1 MPTNVAK
8 NTVYLFSA
16 SVAQKVFSFVY
27 FTLIARFIGVEQTGM
42 YVTALTLSSLFS
54 IMTDLGLTPVLIRE
68 GAKDKSR
75 LPSILGNVIL
85 AKVLLDLMAY
95 GLLMLAVWLLGY
107 GWDIRELV
115 LFSGLVMVLDSI
127 SLCFYGALRSQQNLW
142 YEAWGVVLGQVITV
156 TAGGIMLW
164 LGAPLPFLLLALGLG
179 SLFNVV
185 WGGGMLITKFALRPR
200 LIFDRVLFRTIIKF
214 ALPFAF
220 AGIFTKIYSYI
231 DTVLLSRL
239 LGSKAVGWYSVP
251 YKLTFAF
258 QFVPMAFAAA
268 LYPAMSTF
276 FVQDKNRLK
285 GLFEKGV
292 IYLAMLALPISFGIG
307 AMAEVFILKVY
318 GPEYLPSVLPLKI
331 LLASLVFA
339 FLDFPVGS
347 LLNACNRQSVQTA
360 VMGVTMVL
368 NIVLNVIL
376 IPRLGVVG
384 VAISALVGNFTLCIL
399 GYMWVPK
406 IIPAPA
412 GELWWRLAKVLLSA
426 GLMGWVVKVMQEP
439 LSKIISPEGFIH
451 TVIFLAVLII
461 TGGVFYGLMLFVLRA
476 VHVDEVKEILGM
488 FKKEKVE
495 DLESA

>member
-8 NTVYLFSA
+8 NTVYLFSV
-16 SVAQKVFSFVY
+16 SVAQKVFSFIY
-27 FTLIARFIGVEQTGM
+27 FTLIASFIGVEQTGM

-54 IMTDLGLTPVLIRE
+54 IMTDLGLTPILIRE

-75 LPSILGNVIL
+75 LPGILGNVLL
-85 AKVLLDLMAY
+85 AKIFLDFFAY
-95 GLLMLAVWLLGY
+95 GFLALVVWLLGY
-107 GWDIRELV
+107 PWAIRELV
-115 LFSGLVMVLDSI
+115 WFSGLIMVLDSI
-127 SLCFYGALRSQQNLW
+127 SLCFYGALRSQHNLL
-142 YEAWGVVLGQVITV
+142 YEAWGVVFGQVITV
-156 TAGGIMLW
+156 IVGGTMLFF
-164 LGAPLPFLLLALGLG
+164 GAPLAFLLLALGFG
-179 SLFNVV
+179 SLFNVL
-185 WGGGMLITKFALRPR
+185 WSGGMLITKFDLRPR
-200 LIFDRVLFRTIIKF
+200 LVFDRVLFRTIIKF

-220 AGIFTKIYSYI
+220 AGIFTKVYSYI

-251 YKLTFAF
+251 CKLTFAF

-307 AMAEVFILKVY
+307 AMAEIFILKVY

-339 FLDFPVGS
+339 FLDFPIGS

-360 VMGVTMVL
+360 VMGVTMAL

-384 VAISALVGNFTLCIL
+384 AAISALVGNFTLCAL

-406 IIPAPA
+406 IIPAPKS
-412 GELWWRLAKVLLSA
+412 ELWWRLAKVLFSA
-426 GLMGWVVKVMQEP
+426 VLMGWVVKAMQLP
-439 LSKIISPEGFIH
+439 LSKIISPEGFFP
-451 TVIFLAVLII
+451 TVMFLAVLIV
-461 TGGVFYGLMLFVLRA
+461 TGGIFYGLMLFVLRA
-476 VHVDEVKEILGM
+476 VRINEVKEIFSM
-488 FKKEKVE
+488 FKKEKIE
-495 DLESA
+495 ELESI

>member
-8 NTVYLFSA
+8 NTVYLFAA
-16 SVAQKVFSFVY
+16 SVAQKVFSFIY
-27 FTLIARFIGVEQTGM
+27 FTLIARSIGVERTGM

-75 LPSILGNVIL
+75 LPAILGNVLIV
-85 AKVLLDLMAY
+85 KIFLDLVAY
-95 GLLMLAVWLLGY
+95 GFLALVVWLLGY
-107 GWDIRELV
+107 PWAIRELV
-115 LFSGLVMVLDSI
+115 WFSGLIMVLDSV
-127 SLCFYGALRSQQNLW
+127 SLSFYGALRSQHNLW
-142 YEAWGVVLGQVITV
+142 FESWGVVLGQVITV
-156 TAGGIMLW
+156 TAGGVMLW
-164 LGAPLPFLLLALGLG
+164 RGAPLPFLLLALGLG
-179 SLFNVV
+179 SLFNVL
-185 WGGGMLITKFALRPR
+185 WSGGMLISRLGLRPR
-200 LIFDRVLFRTIIKF
+200 LVFDKGLFHTVVKY
-214 ALPFAF
+214 ALPFAL
-220 AGIFTKIYSYI
+220 AGVFTKVYSYI

-239 LGSKAVGWYSVP
+239 LGNKAVGWYSVP

-285 GLFEKGV
+285 GLFEKGI

-307 AMAEVFILKVY
+307 AMAEIFIVKVY
-318 GPEYLPSVLPLKI
+318 GPDYLPSVLPLKI

-360 VMGVTMVL
+360 AMGVTMGL

-384 VAISALVGNFTLCIL
+384 AAISALVGNFTLCAL
-399 GYMWVPK
+399 GYLWVPK
-406 IIPAPA
+406 IIPAPKS
-412 GELWWRLAKVLLSA
+412 ELWWRLAKVLLSA
-426 GLMGWVVKVMQEP
+426 GLMGWVVKAMQLP
-439 LSKIISPEGFIH
+439 LGKIIRPEGFFP
-451 TVIFLAVLII
+451 TVLFLATLII
-461 TGGVFYGLMLFVLRA
+461 TGGIVYGLMLLLFRA
-476 VHVDEVKEILGM
+476 VHINEVKEILGI
-488 FKKEKVE
+488 FKKSKVE
-495 DLESA
+495 EEEL